1 MVIPVAGSSETAP
14 KAVVSRL
21 SLYLRE
27 LQRLE
32 QSQQE
37 TISSTQLGNLLGLSD
52 AQVRKDL
59 AHFGQFGHPGI
70 GYRCAE
76 LIPKIKEILGTNQS
90 WPVAIIG
97 IGNLGRALIGYRGF
111 GQQGFRI
118 VIGFDID
125 PSKAGQTMEGIP
137 IFHLEELQQQV
148 SRWQIRLAIL
158 AVPSL
163 AAQRVAED
171 IVAAGIEGILN
182 FAPVTLNMPPHVSC
196 VGVDLAMELEQLT
209 FSAVNRAARGRK
221 ASSDSTEPSEAEASS
236 PERPAGSNTNPTKSD
251 EEVR

>member
-1 MVIPVAGSSETAP
+1 MAGSAETAP

-32 QSQQE
+32 QNQQE
-37 TISSTQLGNLLGLSD
+37 TISSTQLGKLLGLSD

-76 LIPKIKEILGTNQS
+76 LIPQIKQILGTNQS
-90 WPVAIIG
+90 WPVAMVG

-111 GQQGFRI
+111 GHQGFRI
-118 VIGFDID
+118 VAGFDID
-125 PSKAGQTMEGIP
+125 TEKVGGTIEGIP
-137 IFHLEELQQQV
+137 VFHLSKLADCV
-148 SRWQIRLAIL
+148 TRMNIRLAIL

-163 AAQRVAED
+163 AAQRVAEQ
-171 IVAAGIEGILN
+171 IVAAGVEGILN
-182 FAPVTLNMPPHVSC
+182 FAPVTLSLPPHVSC
-196 VGVDLAMELEQLT
+196 VGVDLAMELEQLS
-209 FSAVNRAARGRK
+209 FAAVNK
-221 ASSDSTEPSEAEASS
+221 I
-236 PERPAGSNTNPTKSD
+236 TKN
-251 EEVR
+251 